1 MAKLDVLGVILGGG
15 RGSRLW
21 PLTKQRAKPAVPIG
35 GKYRLV
41 DIPLSNCLNS
51 GLSHIAVLTQFN
63 SVSLHRH
70 ISQTYNFDVFHSG
83 WVQILA
89 AEQTLESADWYQG
102 TADAVRK
109 QLFEIQVTGAEHVL
123 ILAGDHLYRMDYRHL
138 LQDHIEK
145 NADVTVAV
153 KPVSPSNASRF
164 GILKLAT
171 DGRITD
177 FIEKPK
183 ETEALAAFISRDD
196 PGKPYLGSMGIYAF
210 KLSVL
215 IDLLNSDHDDFGGDV
230 IPAAIASRPV
240 YGHIFEGYWED
251 IGTIQAFYEANLTL
265 TQTEPPFHF
274 HDPVAPIY
282 TRPRFLPG
290 SRIYDVALDQVTLAD
305 GCIIEGAEIQRSV
318 IGIRSVIGDNVI
330 LRDCFMMGADYYEE
344 EAEDVPANSPPIGIG
359 RGARIDGAIIDK
371 NARIGAG
378 VVIEPFPE
386 GIDIDEDSWSVH
398 DGIVIIPKNAVIQ
411 EGTVIRPQ

>member
-1 MAKLDVLGVILGGG
+1 
-15 RGSRLW
+15 
-21 PLTKQRAKPAVPIG
+21 
-35 GKYRLV
+35 
-41 DIPLSNCLNS
+41 
-51 GLSHIAVLTQFN
+51 
-63 SVSLHRH
+63 
-70 ISQTYNFDVFHSG
+70 
-83 WVQILA
+83 
-89 AEQTLESADWYQG
+89 
-102 TADAVRK
+102 
-109 QLFEIQVTGAEHVL
+109 
-123 ILAGDHLYRMDYRHL
+123 
-138 LQDHIEK
+138 
-145 NADVTVAV
+145 
-153 KPVSPSNASRF
+153 
-164 GILKLAT
+164 
-171 DGRITD
+171 
-177 FIEKPK
+177 
-183 ETEALAAFISRDD
+183 
-196 PGKPYLGSMGIYAF
+196 
-210 KLSVL
+210 
-215 IDLLNSDHDDFGGDV
+215 
-230 IPAAIASRPV
+230 
-240 YGHIFEGYWED
+240 
-251 IGTIQAFYEANLTL
+251 
-265 TQTEPPFHF
+265 
-274 HDPVAPIY
+274 VAPIY